1 MYRLLITLALLS
13 ALPGCYTAKMTWSEH
28 EGGEKGEV
36 HRMRQHTFIGG
47 YFSPGKTDLSGVC
60 PSGIK
65 EVKTQVAGTGLLIRW
80 VTLGIWIPV
89 RITVTC
95 AGLPGAELSGAELP
109 E

>member
-1 MYRLLITLALLS
+1 MLRILIAAALMT
-13 ALPGCYTAKMTWSEH
+13 AVPGCYTAKMTFSEF
-28 EGGEKGEV
+28 EDAEKGEV

-60 PSGIK
+60 PNGIQQ
-65 EVKTQVAGTGLLIRW
+65 VKTQVTGSGLVIRW

-95 AGLPGAELSGAELP
+95 AE
-109 E
+109 